1 MSTLFGLW
9 LLFCLIRQSV
19 RRQEFARAAHDQLR
33 GDNPGAGLAL
43 VAVDPGQEP
52 FGGEFSDAIG
62 VLRDHRDALIH
73 HVREGEVVETDQGH
87 FVARARFL
95 QCPHGAEL
103 AVITSGSSGS
113 LLSTAATQLS
123 IPAVATQVADTIGA
137 GDSYMSALIHGL
149 LNRTGEGLAPS
160 VLETIGRSASM
171 AAAIT

>member
-1 MSTLFGLW
+1 VSPGGLPLHHEGLQWRGLRTHW
-9 LLFCLIRQSV
+9 LYPGTPLEDIA
-19 RRQEFARAAHDQLR
+19 ARIL
-33 GDNPGAGLAL
+33 GL
-43 VAVDPGQEP
+43 
-52 FGGEFSDAIG
+52 
-62 VLRDHRDALIH
+62 
-73 HVREGEVVETDQGH
+73 
-87 FVARARFL
+87 
-95 QCPHGAEL
+95 GAEL

-113 LLSTAATQLS
+113 LLSSAATQLS